1 MSFFDTPDYS
11 QSTPM
16 GMARGQKK
24 KNLAQNRPEQ
34 KYGAGGKVS
43 CRWWMRR
50 DKIEEKR
57 RQNLE
62 ETEKVATG
70 KFGCEMKGGK
80 WRRKRELC
88 RGGRV
93 NGERSIS
100 PWMMRERLT
109 LPGQI

>member
-1 MSFFDTPDYS
+1 MV
-11 QSTPM
+11 
-16 GMARGQKK
+16 KI
-24 KNLAQNRPEQ
+24 
-34 KYGAGGKVS
+34 S
-43 CRWWMRR
+43 CRWFMRG

-62 ETEKVATG
+62 GAEKVAAG
-70 KFGCEMKGGK
+70 KFGWEMKVGK
-80 WRRKRELC
+80 RRRKRGMCKE
-88 RGGRV
+88 GRV

>member
-1 MSFFDTPDYS
+1 MEWGGSKLSMVDEE
-11 QSTPM
+11 
-16 GMARGQKK
+16 R
-24 KNLAQNRPEQ
+24 QNR
-34 KYGAGGKVS
+34 
-43 CRWWMRR
+43 R
-50 DKIEEKR
+50 EKET
-57 RQNLE
+57 NLE

>member
-1 MSFFDTPDYS
+1 ME
-11 QSTPM
+11 
-16 GMARGQKK
+16 RGVSK
-24 KNLAQNRPEQ
+24 LSMVDEERQNR
-34 KYGAGGKVS
+34 
-43 CRWWMRR
+43 R
-50 DKIEEKR
+50 EKET
-57 RQNLE
+57 NLE

>member
-1 MSFFDTPDYS
+1 ME
-11 QSTPM
+11 
-16 GMARGQKK
+16 RGESK
-24 KNLAQNRPEQ
+24 LSMVDEERQNR
-34 KYGAGGKVS
+34 G
-43 CRWWMRR
+43 
-50 DKIEEKR
+50 EKET
-57 RQNLE
+57 NLE

>member
-1 MSFFDTPDYS
+1 MVERTDYS
-11 QSTPM
+11 
-16 GMARGQKK
+16 RGNLKIKTDWRKVQRGKSK
-24 KNLAQNRPEQ
+24 LQAGDEDRRNRGEKETKNLKEA
-34 KYGAGGKVS
+34 
-43 CRWWMRR
+43 
-50 DKIEEKR
+50 
-57 RQNLE
+57 
-62 ETEKVATG
+62 EKVATG

>member
-1 MSFFDTPDYS
+1 M
-11 QSTPM
+11 
-16 GMARGQKK
+16 RG
-24 KNLAQNRPEQ
+24 
-34 KYGAGGKVS
+34 
-43 CRWWMRR
+43 

-62 ETEKVATG
+62 EAEKVATG
-70 KFGCEMKGGK
+70 KFGCEMKVGK
-80 WRRKRELC
+80 RRRKREMC
-88 RGGRV
+88 KEGRV

>member
-1 MSFFDTPDYS
+1 MEWGESKLSMVDEE
-11 QSTPM
+11 
-16 GMARGQKK
+16 R
-24 KNLAQNRPEQ
+24 QNR
-34 KYGAGGKVS
+34 G
-43 CRWWMRR
+43 
-50 DKIEEKR
+50 EKET
-57 RQNLE
+57 NLE

>member
-1 MSFFDTPDYS
+1 
-11 QSTPM
+11 M
-16 GMARGQKK
+16 GGTAR
-24 KNLAQNRPEQ
+24 R
-34 KYGAGGKVS
+34 
-43 CRWWMRR
+43 RRRMRG

-62 ETEKVATG
+62 EAEKVATG
-70 KFGCEMKGGK
+70 KFGCEMKVGK
-80 WRRKRELC
+80 RRRKREVR

>member
-1 MSFFDTPDYS
+1 M
-11 QSTPM
+11 
-16 GMARGQKK
+16 RG
-24 KNLAQNRPEQ
+24 
-34 KYGAGGKVS
+34 
-43 CRWWMRR
+43 
-50 DKIEEKR
+50 DKIEEKG

-70 KFGCEMKGGK
+70 KFGCEMKGGE
-80 WRRKRELC
+80 RGGGKRELC

>member
-1 MSFFDTPDYS
+1 MEWGESKLSMVDEE
-11 QSTPM
+11 
-16 GMARGQKK
+16 R
-24 KNLAQNRPEQ
+24 QNR
-34 KYGAGGKVS
+34 G
-43 CRWWMRR
+43 
-50 DKIEEKR
+50 EKET
-57 RQNLE
+57 NLE

-80 WRRKRELC
+80 CWRKRELC

>member
-1 MSFFDTPDYS
+1 MS
-11 QSTPM
+11 
-16 GMARGQKK
+16 
-24 KNLAQNRPEQ
+24 
-34 KYGAGGKVS
+34 
-43 CRWWMRR
+43 R

-62 ETEKVATG
+62 EAEKVATG

-80 WRRKRELC
+80 RRRKREMC

>member
-1 MSFFDTPDYS
+1 ME
-11 QSTPM
+11 
-16 GMARGQKK
+16 RGGSK
-24 KNLAQNRPEQ
+24 LSMVDEERQNR
-34 KYGAGGKVS
+34 G
-43 CRWWMRR
+43 
-50 DKIEEKR
+50 EKET
-57 RQNLE
+57 NLE

>member
-1 MSFFDTPDYS
+1 ME
-11 QSTPM
+11 
-16 GMARGQKK
+16 RGESK
-24 KNLAQNRPEQ
+24 LSMVDEERQNR
-34 KYGAGGKVS
+34 
-43 CRWWMRR
+43 R
-50 DKIEEKR
+50 EKET
-57 RQNLE
+57 NLE

>member
-1 MSFFDTPDYS
+1 ME
-11 QSTPM
+11 
-16 GMARGQKK
+16 RGGSK
-24 KNLAQNRPEQ
+24 LSMVDEERQNR
-34 KYGAGGKVS
+34 
-43 CRWWMRR
+43 R
-50 DKIEEKR
+50 EKET
-57 RQNLE
+57 NLE